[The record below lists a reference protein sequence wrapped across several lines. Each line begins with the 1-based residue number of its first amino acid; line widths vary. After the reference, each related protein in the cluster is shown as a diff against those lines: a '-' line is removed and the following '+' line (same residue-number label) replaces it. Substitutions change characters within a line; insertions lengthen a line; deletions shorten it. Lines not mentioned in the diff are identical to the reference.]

1 MKNQMKWTCLGV
13 ACLGLLVWTGISEAA
28 SDSQGAQAA
37 VQATIQAAA
46 SAEAP
51 AELKE
56 PVLPPDLFGK
66 GRTSRDMMRLWLI
79 PQVEKAE
86 QQWKATYEKLKTPE
100 QIAEYQQRLRAA
112 FLNAIG
118 GLPERTPLEAR
129 TTGTLTLEGMTIEK
143 VLFQSQPGQWVSGL
157 LYLPDETKYPKPW
170 DGVLIVCGHSNN
182 GKGYVN
188 YQRVAALHAYNGMAT
203 LIIDPI
209 DQGERPQLI
218 NREEKKARARS
229 VHAHNLLGVGSIL
242 LGWNTARYE
251 IWDMMRALDYLQTRP
266 EINHDRLGVAGLSGG
281 GTQTA
286 YIMALDDRVSVAAS
300 CCYLCS
306 LTGLMKMNDPQDAEQ
321 NIFGQ
326 TKFGMDHADY
336 CIMRAPKP
344 TLLGT
349 ATKDFFPV
357 GMAWDSFR
365 SAKRI
370 LQRLGYG
377 ENMDLAETDNE
388 HGYDKTLREA
398 TVRFMLRFL
407 EKRET
412 PVFEPDCKLEFTDE
426 EIQVTPDGLT
436 MLLPGAR
443 STYDLNRDEAKRLAE
458 LRKANPLTDET
469 LPKIREL
476 AGIRPLAEIPEA
488 KVVSRSELKQ
498 LTPAF
503 LYQQIVFQTEQGIYL
518 PAVLLMKSVTL
529 VMSRTPSTLLYVN
542 SQGKKASWEDLTKSG
557 YDVILAVDLRGWG
570 ETQQVGHH
578 YYRNENFGSDGK
590 DFYTAHNLGK
600 TYVGFR
606 TEDILTL
613 GRWLKQEYPNV
624 ALMGVKDGCIPV
636 LHAAALEKG
645 MFEQV
650 VLRDCPESWTSVV
663 NNGGFSTMP
672 LTSTVHGALRVY
684 DLPELRE
691 FTKAVELEKGARA
704 IEALWPAVKAEE
716 AAKRATG
723 ATEATE
729 AVGVVEASGS
739 SEATEAVKVEEA
751 EKTEEK

>member
-1 MKNQMKWTCLGV
+1 M
-13 ACLGLLVWTGISEAA
+13 
-28 SDSQGAQAA
+28 
-37 VQATIQAAA
+37 
-46 SAEAP
+46 EAP

-100 QIAEYQQRLRAA
+100 QIAEYQQRLKAA
-112 FLNAIG
+112 FLDAIG
-118 GLPERTPLEAR
+118 GLPERTPLEAQ

-170 DGVLIVCGHSNN
+170 DGVLIVCGHSAN

-218 NREEKKARARS
+218 NREEKKALARS

-286 YIMALDDRVSVAAS
+286 YIMALDDRVAVAAS

-370 LQRLGYG
+370 FQRLGYG

-443 STYDLNRDEAKRLAE
+443 STYDFNRDEAKRLAE

-476 AGIRPLAEIPEA
+476 AGVRPLAEIPEV
-488 KVVSRSELKQ
+488 KVVSQSEWKEQ
-498 LTPAF
+498 PTF
-503 LYQQIVFQTEQGIYL
+503 LYQRIVFQTEPGIYV
-518 PAVLLMKSVTL
+518 PAVML
-529 VMSRTPSTLLYVN
+529 VSRVAWEMNCLPPTLLYVN
-542 SQGKKASWEDLTKSG
+542 SQGKMAAWEDLIKSG
-557 YDVILAVDLRGWG
+557 YERILAVDLRGWG

-578 YYRNENFGSDGK
+578 YYRNENLGSDGK
-590 DFYTAHNLGK
+590 DFYTAYNLGR

-613 GRWLKQEYPNV
+613 GRWLKQNHGPRV
-624 ALMGVKDGCIPV
+624 TLMGVKEGCIPA

-663 NNGGFSTMP
+663 NNGGVSTMA

-691 FTKAVELEKGARA
+691 FTKAVELEKGAKA

-716 AAKRATG
+716 AARRAAE

-729 AVGVVEASGS
+729 AVM
-739 SEATEAVKVEEA
+739 VEEA